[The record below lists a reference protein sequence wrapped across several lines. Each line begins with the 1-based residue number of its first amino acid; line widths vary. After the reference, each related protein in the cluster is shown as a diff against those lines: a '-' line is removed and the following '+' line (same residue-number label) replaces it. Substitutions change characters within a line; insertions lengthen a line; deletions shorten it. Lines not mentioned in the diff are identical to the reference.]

1 MCYCVYILFST
12 ISLKTCSSKLA
23 RKTFEFRNLFPS
35 REKKNVYFDSLQTAA
50 IEILNISCCA
60 KSPPTTRIVCMKNN
74 DDGATEMRLVVRRT
88 LLSERKSWISRSTR
102 RDSNSCLPVFL
113 FVLVTGMSFHYY
125 HLGVI
130 ELAALQKTWKWGGQ
144 RINAACFPPGC
155 LQRAALN
162 FIRTD
167 CKHIHNHTDEYS
179 LWLLNDISIYPVCLR
194 YRWPRTKQFNASVGS
209 L

>member
-74 DDGATEMRLVVRRT
+74 DDGATEMWLVVFGEHCWV
-88 LLSERKSWISRSTR
+88 SESRESHGQHDGTQTAVYQ
-102 RDSNSCLPVFL
+102 CFL

-130 ELAALQKTWKWGGQ
+130 ELAALQKRESEEDKESMPHVFHQDVSNVQHWTSSAQ
-144 RINAACFPPGC
+144 TANTSTITQTN
-155 LQRAALN
+155 
-162 FIRTD
+162 IVSD
-167 CKHIHNHTDEYS
+167 CWMI
-179 LWLLNDISIYPVCLR
+179 
-194 YRWPRTKQFNASVGS
+194 
-209 L
+209 